1 MLGLKSCNNATT
13 GKVKNETKTQFS
25 PTELQ
30 LTSTEFETIQM
41 HTVGLIMP
49 EILPYKKEL
58 PKLKTIKRETIECQG
73 DEIKP
78 DEIETINSNSIK
90 EDTLIGAPLDPVI
103 INSTNCRKGRLSVRM
118 GGISSITS
126 YVKND
131 TIPVNSKTD
140 LIEQK
145 FLAYPNP
152 VIAGSMLTVKFPEN
166 NIPEK
171 MQLILI
177 SGQIIATVEQDISDY
192 ATMCNIRIP
201 SHVASGVYFLRLF
214 SKEKILSTMKIV
226 VG

>member
-1 MLGLKSCNNATT
+1 
-13 GKVKNETKTQFS
+13 
-25 PTELQ
+25 
-30 LTSTEFETIQM
+30 
-41 HTVGLIMP
+41 
-49 EILPYKKEL
+49 
-58 PKLKTIKRETIECQG
+58 
-73 DEIKP
+73 
-78 DEIETINSNSIK
+78 
-90 EDTLIGAPLDPVI
+90 
-103 INSTNCRKGRLSVRM
+103 M

-171 MQLILI
+171 MQLISI